1 MGRKWLVVLSV
12 MLVFTLSLGG
22 SAFAFSDIK
31 GIAEEA
37 DIMEL
42 KAAGVVD
49 GISADLFAPR
59 AHVTYAQGVHM
70 IVKGMKLNIDNV
82 KFVKEPKASDYFTN
96 VPDDAWYARSFIIA
110 HLNGLPIPKDVNPN
124 KTMTREEFAHLLFGA
139 IGAKGDYAFIEIWTT
154 FEDEKDVNPEMM
166 ESVQRLLA
174 TKIASLKDGHF
185 YPKRDITRSEAAQWL
200 NKAIKFVKN
209 TKPIEPEPPVDKDVT
224 MTVEKV
230 NDEVNKVIV
239 SWGTKPNLGYSIG
252 IRSIT
257 FESDGQAVIE
267 YELHYPKPGEMYG
280 QMIHEPKAETYVSSK
295 YKPVLKPATGGVSD
309 ADESVMHV
317 LPKAQ

>member
-1 MGRKWLVVLSV
+1 
-12 MLVFTLSLGG
+12 MLAFTLSLGG
-22 SAFAFSDIK
+22 SVFAFSDIQ
-31 GIAEEA
+31 GIDEEA

-49 GISADLFAPR
+49 GISADKFAPR

-70 IVKGMKLNIDNV
+70 IVKGMKLNIDNI
-82 KFVKEPKASDYFTN
+82 KFIKEPKASDYFTN

-139 IGAKGDYAFIEIWTT
+139 IEAKGDYAFIEIWIS

-185 YPKRDITRSEAAQWL
+185 YPKRDITRGEAAHLL
-200 NKAIKFVKN
+200 NKAIKFVKK
-209 TKPIEPEPPVDKDVT
+209 TKPIEPEPPVDKPVDKDVT
-224 MTVEKV
+224 MAIEKV
-230 NDEVNKVIV
+230 NDEVNKVVV

-257 FESDGQAVIE
+257 FESNGEAVIE
-267 YELHYPKPGEMYG
+267 YELRYPKPGEMYG
-280 QMIHEPKAETYVSSK
+280 QVIHEPKAETYVSSK
-295 YKPVLKPATGGVSD
+295 YKPVLKPATGGGVSD
-309 ADESVMHV
+309 ADETVMQV